1 MRIGLDYRPVTAAP
15 NSGIAR
21 QVLAMEEAILSE
33 PGVELL
39 RFTAAPAD
47 HPHRNVAVCPP
58 WQSPAHGLHRPR
70 ERWRFEMDFL
80 PARMR
85 ELMPDVYIATANTGL
100 PVGCPGATRYVLLL
114 HDLFQLTMD
123 NHHSHWI
130 KARAYRWIDRFAIGY
145 SVARAHAIWV
155 PTQFTASEVARLF
168 PAAESRLAL
177 LPNAV
182 PDCQADLSL
191 VLPFDLPA
199 RYWLVVGMREPRK
212 NMPWFVRQW
221 AQARTD
227 HPAVPPLIA
236 VGSPS
241 DLPPELRTLPGLLII
256 SQLSDPQ
263 LRVLYARAD
272 RLWQPSRAEGF
283 GLPVVEALVQGTPVA
298 VAHGSALDEVAPPDA
313 PRFDPDDAVALRA
326 MMAKLALQPDRNTE
340 EKQRLREWAGQFAM
354 PAYRQRL
361 WGLLNGLMEQGKAA

>member
-21 QVLAMEEAILSE
+21 QVLAMEQAILSQ
-33 PGVELL
+33 PGIELL

-47 HPHRNVAVCPP
+47 HPHRNLAICPP

-70 ERWRFEMDFL
+70 ERWRFEKDFL

-145 SVARAHAIWV
+145 SLTHVHAIWV
-155 PTQFTASEVARLF
+155 PSRFTASEVARLF
-168 PAAESRLAL
+168 PAAASRIAV

-182 PDCQADLSL
+182 PDSQADPSL
-191 VLPFDLPA
+191 ALPYVLPDS
-199 RYWLVVGMREPRK
+199 YWLVVGMREPRK

-221 AQARTD
+221 AQARED
-227 HPAVPPLIA
+227 HPAVPPLVA
-236 VGSPS
+236 VGSPA
-241 DLPPELRTLPGLLII
+241 DLPPELRTLPGLSII

-263 LRVLYARAD
+263 LRVVYARAG

-298 VAHGSALDEVAPPDA
+298 VARGSALDEVAPPDA
-313 PRFDPDDAVALRA
+313 PRFDPDDAKALGIL
-326 MMAKLALQPDRNTE
+326 MVKLAQQPVIDAE
-340 EKQRLREWAGQFAM
+340 EKQRLRDWAGQFSM

-361 WGLLNGLMEQGKAA
+361 WHLLDSLMAQGIAA